1 MIVVSHRG
9 PFRFSRGD
17 GGGFT
22 STRGAGGIVSALTP
36 LLTRHEVEA
45 TWFAAAMSPADTDAH
60 AAGAATGLG
69 IDLELIHLDPAAHRM
84 HYDTVSNGAL
94 WFLFHGMFDHI
105 RRPRFDLRFREAWD
119 AYVEVNHAFA
129 SAVAAGAPGGDVV
142 LVQDYQLA
150 LVPALLRTQRPDL
163 RIAHFMHTPF
173 CDAQD
178 ARMLPTDIGEQL
190 LGALASGSEGFHTT
204 RWARSYERSAREIL
218 GSRAAVHAPFVASLG
233 PDTVALEETAAS
245 DAARERAASLAERV
259 GDLLVILRTDR
270 VEPSKNIVRGFLAF
284 DRLLEA
290 RPGLR
295 GRVVFVAMVHASR
308 QGLPEYLAYANE
320 VEQAA
325 IRVNERWA
333 TRDWLPVLLD
343 DGDDYPRSVAG
354 LQRYDVL
361 FVNPIRDGLNLVAK
375 EGPVVNRRDGVLCL
389 SREAGA
395 YDELEGAVIPVHPFD
410 IEQMAV
416 ALDDALSMP
425 LDERAAMAKK
435 LRALAGARTPRDWLA
450 DLLANAGNETA

>member
-9 PFRFSRGD
+9 PVRFSYGE
-17 GGGFT
+17 GGGFV
-22 STRGAGGIVSALTP
+22 SARGAGGVVSALTP
-36 LLTRHEVEA
+36 LLARHEYEA
-45 TWFAAAMSPADTDAH
+45 TWYAAAMTPADTEAQ
-60 AAGAATGLG
+60 AAGATTGLG
-69 IDLELIHLDPAAHRM
+69 IDLELIHVDPVVHRM
-84 HYDTVSNGAL
+84 HYNTVANGAL

-105 RRPRFDLRFREAWD
+105 RRPRFDLRFRDAWD
-119 AYVEVNHAFA
+119 AYVEVNRVFA
-129 SAVAAGAPGGDVV
+129 NAVAGRAADGDVV

-150 LVPALLRTQRPDL
+150 LVPSVLRELRPDL
-163 RIAHFMHTPF
+163 HVSHFMHTPF

-178 ARMLPTDIGEQL
+178 ARVLPTDIGEQL
-190 LGALASGSEGFHTT
+190 LRALASGPQGFHTA
-204 RWARSYERSAREIL
+204 RWARAYERSAREIL
-218 GSRAAVHAPFVASLG
+218 GPDAPAHAPFVASLG
-233 PDTVALEETAAS
+233 PDEAALEQTATS
-245 DAARERAASLAERV
+245 EVARQRAASLAERV
-259 GDLLVILRTDR
+259 GDLLVVLRTDR
-270 VEPSKNIVRGFLAF
+270 TEPSKNIVRGFLAF

-295 GRVVFVAMVHASR
+295 RRVVFVAMVHASR

-325 IRVNERWA
+325 LRVNDRWA

-361 FVNPIRDGLNLVAK
+361 LVNPIRDGLNLVAK

-395 YDELEGAVIPVHPFD
+395 YEELHEAVVPVHPFD

-425 LDERAAMAKK
+425 LDERAAMAKR
-435 LRALAGARTPRDWLA
+435 LRTLAGARTPRDWLS
-450 DLLANAGNETA
+450 DLLAHTRDEPA